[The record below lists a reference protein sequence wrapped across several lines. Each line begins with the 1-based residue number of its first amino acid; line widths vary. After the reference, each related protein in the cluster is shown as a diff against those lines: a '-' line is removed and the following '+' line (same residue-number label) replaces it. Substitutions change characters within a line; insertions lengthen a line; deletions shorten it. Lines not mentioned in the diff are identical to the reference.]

1 MQNRW
6 PKKTTTPNRPED
18 SAERSRGGWQRVAR
32 RFLPPSPAASHIRL
46 DTYNSRRA
54 LSRRRL
60 ARLIDVRRT
69 VS

>member
-6 PKKTTTPNRPED
+6 PRTTTLLKGLDET
-18 SAERSRGGWQRVAR
+18 AERTRGGWQRVAR
-32 RFLPPSPAASHIRL
+32 RFLPQAPAATHIRL
-46 DTYNSRRA
+46 DTYNPRRA

-60 ARLIDVRRT
+60 ARLIDARRV

>member
-1 MQNRW
+1 MQSRL
-6 PKKTTTPNRPED
+6 PKTIMPAAPDE

-32 RFLPPSPAASHIRL
+32 RFLPPSLAANQIRL
-46 DTYNSRRA
+46 DTYNPRRA

-60 ARLIDVRRT
+60 ARLIDLRRV

>member
-1 MQNRW
+1 MQYRW
-6 PKKTTTPNRPED
+6 PKTTLTKGLDD
-18 SAERSRGGWQRVAR
+18 SVERTRGGWQRVAR

-46 DTYNSRRA
+46 DIYNPRRA

-60 ARLIDVRRT
+60 ARMIDARRN